1 MDNQQ
6 IVASRRITAIRRGL
20 ASASALAV
28 ASGGANAAIDTS
40 SVTTAIS
47 DGSGAVTTVGVA
59 VLGVMVLIAVY
70 KWIRRAL

>member
-28 ASGGANAAIDTS
+28 ASGANAAIDVS
-40 SVTTAIS
+40 SVTTSIA

>member
-20 ASASALAV
+20 ATASALALV
-28 ASGGANAAIDTS
+28 SGANAAIDTS

>member
-1 MDNQQ
+1 MDNKQL
-6 IVASRRITAIRRGL
+6 VASRRITVVRRGL
-20 ASASALAV
+20 ASAAALA
-28 ASGGANAAIDTS
+28 AGGANAAIDVS
-40 SVTTAIS
+40 SVTTSIA